1 MTTLSNLVLAGIFGL
16 TFSIGLFAALAM
28 LFVPGFFERL
38 WTRITKPLGIAL
50 ILGYAIVCLAATTQV
65 DLATQVKNLL
75 AVANGGTGLASGT
88 SGGILGYTGSGTL
101 ASSAVLASNAIVIGS
116 GAGSTPTSKSWAD
129 MDSTQYAAGGGTA
142 QAQTVTLSPAATSL
156 AVGLEINWLPAAA
169 NTGSGP
175 TLAVNGLTAKPIT
188 KLGTTAL
195 VANDLTTTA
204 VASAIYDGTEFQ
216 LQNPQTTSAGPTFAD
231 NEVPSGSI
239 NGSNTTFTLS
249 YAPNPALSLNCYLD
263 GVQQR
268 AGGADFTLSS
278 LTITYGVAPPT
289 GETLICSYR
298 H

>member
-1 MTTLSNLVLAGIFGL
+1 
-16 TFSIGLFAALAM
+16 

-38 WTRITKPLGIAL
+38 WSRVTKPLGLAL
-50 ILGYAIVCLAATTQV
+50 LVGYALVAMAATTQV

-101 ASSAVLASNAIVIGS
+101 ASSSVLAANAIVAGG

-156 AVGLEINWLPAAA
+156 VAGLEINWLPAAA

-216 LQNPQTTSAGPTFAD
+216 LQNPQTTSAGPNFSD

-249 YAPNPALSLNCYLD
+249 YSPSPALSLNCFLD

-268 AGGADFTLSS
+268 AGGADFTLSGA
-278 LTITYGVAPPT
+278 TITYGVAPPT